1 MSQDTPLDAEQEE
14 AQSEIVHDDIV
25 KRLLEYQRQLR
36 EGMAADASPETAEP
50 GTTKTDTELVVDL
63 TEAEAAVEAR
73 ETAEEPIAEIPE
85 PEAELEIAEPEP
97 IAEIAEPEAEAPEP
111 TPEIGEP
118 TASKPTAS
126 APEPE
131 PAGEPAEASPSADL
145 EARVAELEASLGRVT
160 QILGELRGSF
170 QEMAIAA
177 DERLAEIEALLAST
191 AEAEPAEGAD

>member
-36 EGMAADASPETAEP
+36 EGMAADAAAETAEP

-73 ETAEEPIAEIPE
+73 ETAEEPIAEIAE
-85 PEAELEIAEPEP
+85 PEAEL
-97 IAEIAEPEAEAPEP
+97 EIAEPEAEAPEP

-118 TASKPTAS
+118 TASEPTAS

-177 DERLAEIEALLAST
+177 DERLAELEALLAST